1 MDDIAARARDY
12 LERRTAIALL
22 STIDAEG
29 TPESCIL
36 IATQLTE
43 HDEVAGGEEADVSGS
58 VFRNLRRNPR
68 ASLLV
73 LDPIMDPRAR
83 DGVRLTLEFLGAE
96 EDGERLQK
104 LNDWLGSFAPGR
116 QVVRRLLFKVLS
128 MKAYRPRPD
137 GSVLLQ

>member
-1 MDDIAARARDY
+1 MESRARDF

-22 STIDAEG
+22 STIDGDG

-36 IATQLTE
+36 IAPQLTE
-43 HDEVAGGEEADVSGS
+43 NDEVAGGEEADVAAG

-68 ASLLV
+68 ASMLV
-73 LDPIMDPRAR
+73 LDPVMDPRAR

-116 QVVRRLLFKVLS
+116 RVVRRLIFKVLTVH
-128 MKAYRPRPD
+128 AYRPRTE
-137 GSVLLQ
+137 GSSVLLQ